1 MLWMMNFTIDITRW
15 LVNVN
20 NYLSGND
27 KIFSQVNK
35 KKEKDK
41 DKAG

>member
-1 MLWMMNFTIDITRW
+1 M
-15 LVNVN
+15 NVN
-20 NYLSGND
+20 NYLSRND
-27 KIFSQVNK
+27 KMFSQVNK